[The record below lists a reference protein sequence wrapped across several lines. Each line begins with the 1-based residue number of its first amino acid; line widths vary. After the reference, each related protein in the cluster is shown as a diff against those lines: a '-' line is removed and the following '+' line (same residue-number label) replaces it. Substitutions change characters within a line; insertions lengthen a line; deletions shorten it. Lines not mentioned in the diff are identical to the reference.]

1 MKLVLLISM
10 ALLSQAAA
18 QTPFLRNPDRPSRSV
33 QTESPGVMGLQNSE
47 LVEVM
52 RSVEKA
58 IADGSPSSL
67 APYFEGPVYI
77 SITGGE
83 QGYFSA
89 NQALSILQNYFHQR
103 KPVSFFFFSN
113 VSERA
118 LAPYATGRFSFL
130 RKGNRESAQVYVAF
144 SQQRS
149 RWIVAQLNIY

>member
-1 MKLVLLISM
+1 MKFVLLISM
-10 ALLSQAAA
+10 VWVLQAAG

-67 APYFEGPVYI
+67 LPYFEGPVYI
-77 SITGGE
+77 NITGGE
-83 QGYFSA
+83 QGYFST
-89 NQALSILQNYFHQR
+89 NQAISILQNYFNQR
-103 KPVSFFFFSN
+103 KPISFFFSN

-130 RKGNRESAQVYVAF
+130 WKGNRESAQVYVAF